1 MMKRMS
7 WTILFRIILVAVGV
21 FSLPLFLLPLS
32 LSVGVNIGNATGIAV
47 ALLFVI
53 YGLFFNRVN
62 RMVRKCKEHRF
73 LRWFVYFTEG
83 VTIIVLGLVIV
94 LTTLMLRAMNNEP
107 KGQETLVVLGCK
119 VRGEIPS
126 LSLQERLDAALEY
139 MQEHPDVYCVVS
151 GGQGPGEN
159 ISEAECMY
167 RYLTENGID
176 QSRIYKED
184 KSTSTRENLE
194 FSLKV
199 IRENHLSE
207 EIAIVTSEYHQYR
220 ASLVAKDL
228 GIESTAICGKTA
240 KWLFPTYYIR
250 ELYGILYQWV
260 F

>member
-1 MMKRMS
+1 MKS
-7 WTILFRIILVAVGV
+7 KKWTIGFRIILVAVGIR
-21 FSLPLFLLPLS
+21 SLPLFILPLS
-32 LSVGVNIGNATGIAV
+32 LSVGVNIGNATGIGV
-47 ALLFVI
+47 ALLAIF

-62 RMVRKCKEHRF
+62 QMIRKCKEHRF
-73 LRWFVYFTEG
+73 LRWFVYLAEG
-83 VTIIVLGLVIV
+83 VVIVVAGLVVV
-94 LTTLMLRAMNNEP
+94 LTTLMFRAMNNEP

-119 VRGEIPS
+119 VRGEVPS

-139 MQEHPDVYCVVS
+139 MLEHPDAYCVVS
-151 GGQGPGEN
+151 GGQGPGED

-167 RYLTENGID
+167 RYLTQNGID

-194 FSLKV
+194 LSLKV
-199 IRENHLSE
+199 IQENHLSE

-228 GIESTAICGKTA
+228 GIQSTAICGKTA

>member
-47 ALLFVI
+47 ALLAVF

-62 RMVRKCKEHRF
+62 RLVQKCKENRF

-83 VTIIVLGLVIV
+83 VAILVLGLVIV

-126 LSLQERLDAALEY
+126 LSMQERLDAALEY
-139 MQEHPDVYCVVS
+139 MQDHPDVYCVVS
-151 GGQGPGEN
+151 GGQGPGED

-176 QSRIYKED
+176 GSRIYKED